1 MSSRNSLDADQIG
14 AQRDRKQV
22 SLMHVFRSAVERGD
36 SRDGS
41 SKYRDGDREV
51 TQRSKERREGTDE
64 ETLRRHLSNDMASL
78 MNTIALDA
86 IVDLDD
92 CPYVRK
98 SIINF
103 GFSDLS
109 TMSQSKFAAT
119 DVAKFIRE
127 TLIRHEP
134 RLIPGTIDIN
144 VNAEAQSVS
153 QRLTFDIS
161 AEMVAT
167 PVDVPLSFMAEVDM
181 GAGKMQMTRLK
192 VQT

>member
-1 MSSRNSLDADQIG
+1 MVSRNSLDGERAG

-36 SRDGS
+36 SRDGNS
-41 SKYRDGDREV
+41 SYRDGDREV

-64 ETLRRHLSNDMASL
+64 ETLRKHLSNDMASL

-86 IVDLDD
+86 IVDLEDA
-92 CPYVRK
+92 PYVRK
-98 SIINF
+98 SIVNF

-109 TMSQSKFAAT
+109 MMSQSKFAAT
-119 DVAKFIRE
+119 DVAKLIRE

-134 RLIPGTIDIN
+134 RLIAGTIEIN
-144 VNAEAQSVS
+144 VNVAAQSVS

-167 PVDVPLSFMAEVDM
+167 PIDVPLSFMAEVDM

>member
-1 MSSRNSLDADQIG
+1 MSSRNSLDADQTG
-14 AQRDRKQV
+14 VQRDRKQV

-36 SRDGS
+36 SRDGRTT
-41 SKYRDGDREV
+41 YRDGDREV

-64 ETLRRHLSNDMASL
+64 ETLRRHLSSDMASL

-92 CPYVRK
+92 APYVRR

-109 TMSQSKFAAT
+109 TMSQSQFAAT

-134 RLIPGTIDIN
+134 RLIPGTIDITVN
-144 VNAEAQSVS
+144 VDAQSVS

-161 AEMVAT
+161 ADMVAT

>member
-36 SRDGS
+36 SRDGRTT
-41 SKYRDGDREV
+41 YRDGDREV

-86 IVDLDD
+86 IVDLDGA
-92 CPYVRK
+92 PYVRN

-109 TMSQSKFAAT
+109 MMSQSQFAAT

-134 RLIPGTIDIN
+134 RLIAGTIDIS
-144 VNAEAQSVS
+144 VNIEAQSVS

>member
-1 MSSRNSLDADQIG
+1 MSSRNSLDAESTG

-36 SRDGS
+36 SRDGRAT
-41 SKYRDGDREV
+41 YRDGDREV

-92 CPYVRK
+92 APYVRK

-109 TMSQSKFAAT
+109 TMSQSRFAAT

-127 TLIRHEP
+127 TLMRHEP
-134 RLIPGTIDIN
+134 RLIAGTIDIN
-144 VNAEAQSVS
+144 VNVEAQSVS

>member
-1 MSSRNSLDADQIG
+1 MSSRNSLDAESTG

-36 SRDGS
+36 SRDGRAT
-41 SKYRDGDREV
+41 YRDGDREV

-92 CPYVRK
+92 APYVRK

-109 TMSQSKFAAT
+109 TMSQSQFAAT

-134 RLIPGTIDIN
+134 RLIAGTIDIN
-144 VNAEAQSVS
+144 VNVEAQSVS

-161 AEMVAT
+161 AEMVAS

>member
-36 SRDGS
+36 SRDGRTT
-41 SKYRDGDREV
+41 YRDGDREV

-86 IVDLDD
+86 IVDLDGA
-92 CPYVRK
+92 PYVRN

-109 TMSQSKFAAT
+109 MMSQSQFAAT

-134 RLIPGTIDIN
+134 RLIAGTIDISVN
-144 VNAEAQSVS
+144 VEAQSVS

>member
-1 MSSRNSLDADQIG
+1 MSSRNSLDAESIG

-36 SRDGS
+36 SRDGRTT
-41 SKYRDGDREV
+41 YRDGDREV

-92 CPYVRK
+92 APYVRN

-109 TMSQSKFAAT
+109 TMSQSQFAAT

-134 RLIPGTIDIN
+134 RLIAGTIDIN
-144 VNAEAQSVS
+144 VNIEAQSVS

>member
-1 MSSRNSLDADQIG
+1 M
-14 AQRDRKQV
+14 
-22 SLMHVFRSAVERGD
+22 
-36 SRDGS
+36 
-41 SKYRDGDREV
+41 
-51 TQRSKERREGTDE
+51 T
-64 ETLRRHLSNDMASL
+64 
-78 MNTIALDA
+78 
-86 IVDLDD
+86 
-92 CPYVRK
+92 
-98 SIINF
+98 
-103 GFSDLS
+103 
-109 TMSQSKFAAT
+109 QSKFAAT
-119 DVAKFIRE
+119 DVARFIRE

-134 RLIPGTIDIN
+134 RLIAGTIEIN